1 MKNKTDY
8 DNTHEVYTN
17 NLNVY
22 NIYDNLGRPPAEVSQ
37 NTIHSIRNNYLFI
50 QLRHVLGQQL
60 YIEWLYVNNILS
72 FKEYKAIRSSSIDKF
87 KIDTNIMDITTDE
100 AKVR

>member
-17 NLNVY
+17 NLNMY

-37 NTIHSIRNNYLFI
+37 DTINSIKNSYLFS
-50 QLRHVLGQQL
+50 QLRYVLGQQL
-60 YIEWLYVNNILS
+60 YIEWLYVNNIMS
-72 FKEYKAIRSSSIDKF
+72 FKEYKDIRNTSIDKF
-87 KIDTNIMDITTDE
+87 KIDTDIMDITTDE
-100 AKVR
+100 A